1 MSLFFVLSFI
11 AYGIFSF
18 DCNFR
23 VSSLLC
29 FAGPRFKSFHFCSL
43 LVLVFHLISLSCLSM
58 SFVSF
63 AFSFCLIAFAQW
75 LVILSWPCSCLIV
88 VFISTASL
96 CFALLHIASLRFT
109 LFLLIV
115 EDLEIK
121 FFVCKFKARKGCDY
135 TTVWTNGSWPL
146 VTFFNSIELSSLQ
159 LYYINFFFTTYFCR
173 GSWFC
178 KKRWT

>member
-1 MSLFFVLSFI
+1 MSHPFCVKLFNTCSSLSTINPYTGNKFRDTLFFYLSSGQRFPPLSARNVLRFLQRLCVCRALPRAFSIVFSVFQSFIVCVSLFFVLSFI

-75 LVILSWPCSCLIV
+75 LVILS
-88 VFISTASL
+88 
-96 CFALLHIASLRFT
+96 
-109 LFLLIV
+109 
-115 EDLEIK
+115 
-121 FFVCKFKARKGCDY
+121 
-135 TTVWTNGSWPL
+135 
-146 VTFFNSIELSSLQ
+146 
-159 LYYINFFFTTYFCR
+159 
-173 GSWFC
+173 
-178 KKRWT
+178 

>member
-1 MSLFFVLSFI
+1 MSLLFVLSFI

-63 AFSFCLIAFAQW
+63 AFSFYLIAFAQ
-75 LVILSWPCSCLIV
+75 LVGYFIL
-88 VFISTASL
+88 T
-96 CFALLHIASLRFT
+96 
-109 LFLLIV
+109 FL
-115 EDLEIK
+115 
-121 FFVCKFKARKGCDY
+121 
-135 TTVWTNGSWPL
+135 
-146 VTFFNSIELSSLQ
+146 
-159 LYYINFFFTTYFCR
+159 
-173 GSWFC
+173 
-178 KKRWT
+178 